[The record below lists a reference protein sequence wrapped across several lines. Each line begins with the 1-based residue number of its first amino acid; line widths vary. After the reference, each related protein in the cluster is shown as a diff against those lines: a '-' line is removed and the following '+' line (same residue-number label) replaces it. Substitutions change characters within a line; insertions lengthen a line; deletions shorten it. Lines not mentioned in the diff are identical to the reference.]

1 MLRWT
6 IEGVLDW
13 FLDAAF
19 LSHCQ
24 LKKLSYLC
32 IVGTKK
38 QPTVILDL
46 LIQRT
51 FRKA

>member
-24 LKKLSYLC
+24 LKKLPYLC
-32 IVGTKK
+32 TVGKKK